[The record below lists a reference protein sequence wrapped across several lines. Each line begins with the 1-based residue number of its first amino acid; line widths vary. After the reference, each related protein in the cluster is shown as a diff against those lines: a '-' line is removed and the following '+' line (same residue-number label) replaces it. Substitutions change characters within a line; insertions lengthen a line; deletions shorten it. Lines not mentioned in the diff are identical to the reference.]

1 MKDDIIEII
10 LNPLAQHIRML
21 YHLSMKKIIIA
32 ALTLLVFG
40 GMFYILTTPRVE
52 EKYEIME
59 EETYSG
65 CEISVIVYMSP
76 YCKYCTM
83 AKKLLDDM
91 GMPYEAVD
99 VNESQTK
106 RAEMIE
112 KTQRKTVPQIYIND
126 MHIGGYDDLKALYDA
141 GKLKKFKK
149 TCNTSDLK

>member
-1 MKDDIIEII
+1 
-10 LNPLAQHIRML
+10 
-21 YHLSMKKIIIA
+21 MKKIVL
-32 ALTLLVFG
+32 ALTLLFFAGVS
-40 GMFYILTTPRVE
+40 YILLTPRIE

-59 EETYSG
+59 EDTYAS
-65 CEISVIVYMSP
+65 CEISVIIYMSP

-126 MHIGGYDDLKALYDA
+126 LHVGGYDDLKALHDA
-141 GKLKKFKK
+141 GKLQKFKRS
-149 TCNTSDLK
+149 CNTSDLK